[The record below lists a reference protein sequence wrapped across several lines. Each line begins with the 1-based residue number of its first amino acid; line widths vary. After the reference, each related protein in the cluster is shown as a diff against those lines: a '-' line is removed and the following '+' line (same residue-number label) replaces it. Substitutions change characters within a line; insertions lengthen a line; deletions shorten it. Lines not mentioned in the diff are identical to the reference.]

1 YWGRSWSWGYGSG
14 AIGYG
19 ATLGCWDY
27 GGAQFQYSPNLPR
40 RGILYN
46 LLCCFYCKDAD
57 KLPVRKL
64 LPNKKFQD
72 REKKC
77 LVIDL
82 DETLVHS
89 SFMPLSNADF
99 IVPIKINNTIHL
111 VYVLKRPHVDEF
123 LKRVGQLFECILFTA
138 SLAKYG
144 DPVVDVL
151 DKWNT
156 FRSRL
161 FREAC
166 VYHQGSYVKDLS
178 LLGRNLNRVIII
190 DNSPLSYIFHPNN
203 AIPVTSWFDDMY
215 DTELLDI
222 LPLLEKL
229 AVTDDIYQVL
239 QQHQDS

>member
-1 YWGRSWSWGYGSG
+1 
-14 AIGYG
+14 
-19 ATLGCWDY
+19 
-27 GGAQFQYSPNLPR
+27 
-40 RGILYN
+40 
-46 LLCCFYCKDAD
+46 
-57 KLPVRKL
+57 
-64 LPNKKFQD
+64 
-72 REKKC
+72 
-77 LVIDL
+77 
-82 DETLVHS
+82 
-89 SFMPLSNADF
+89 M
-99 IVPIKINNTIHL
+99 